1 MLKIKRIIALFSFV
15 VKYKI
20 VLIIYDGLIFFRIKT
35 NVGFGLHIDALT
47 LDGEG
52 GAGGDGWWDVL
63 EIGGFKGGWDDVEGA
78 KLESS

>member
-52 GAGGDGWWDVL
+52 GAGGEVGDRWGRGW
-63 EIGGFKGGWDDVEGA
+63 GGMGLYG
-78 KLESS
+78 